1 MERELLL
8 LGLLQKEEM
17 HGYQLHEFIDS
28 FMQTC
33 VDLKKSTAY
42 YLLEKMAKDGYVTRT
57 EEREGNRPPRRVYHL
72 TPAGEARLLDLLRQ
86 NLATYLPAKFPG
98 DTGLT
103 FLDNL
108 PTTEAITLLQQRRV
122 QLAEALAIV
131 EQAPPHTGSLQFML
145 EHQHIHIQSELTWLE
160 SVIERLS
167 KEISNND

>member
-57 EEREGNRPPRRVYHL
+57 EDREGNRPPRRVYHL
-72 TPAGEARLLDLLRQ
+72 TEAGEAQLTTLLRQ
-86 NLATYLPAKFPG
+86 NLAAYLPAKFPG

-108 PTTEAITLLQQRRV
+108 PTDEAVSLLQQRRHD
-122 QLAEALAIV
+122 LAKALEKI
-131 EQAPPHTGSLQFML
+131 EQAPLHTGSLQFMI
-145 EHQHIHIQSELTWLE
+145 EHQQIHLRSELNWLD
-160 SVIERLS
+160 SVIARLAQ
-167 KEISNND
+167 KETNQ

>member
-42 YLLEKMAKDGYVTRT
+42 YLLEKMTKEGYVTRT

-72 TPAGEARLLDLLRQ
+72 TPAGEAHLLDLLRQ
-86 NLATYLPAKFPG
+86 NLASYLPAKFPG

-108 PTTEAITLLQQRRV
+108 PADETVHLLQQRRE
-122 QLAEALAIV
+122 QLAEAVAIIQ
-131 EQAPPHTGSLQFML
+131 QAPPHTGSLQFMI
-145 EHQHIHIQSELTWLE
+145 EHQQIHLQSELKWLD
-160 SVIERLS
+160 SVIERLLN
-167 KEISNND
+167 EEGN

>member
-42 YLLEKMAKDGYVTRT
+42 YLLEKMAKQGYVTRT
-57 EEREGNRPPRRVYHL
+57 EEREGNRPTRRVYHL
-72 TPAGEARLLDLLRQ
+72 TAAGEEHFLDLLQQ

-108 PTTEAITLLQQRRV
+108 PSDETVALLQQRRQ
-122 QLAEALAIV
+122 QLADALVVI
-131 EQAPPHTGSLQFML
+131 EQAPPHTGSLQFMI
-145 EHQHIHIQSELTWLE
+145 EHQQIHLQSELTWLD
-160 SVIERLS
+160 SVIARLS
-167 KEISNND
+167 NNI

>member
-42 YLLEKMAKDGYVTRT
+42 YLLEKMAKEGYVTRT

-72 TPAGEARLLDLLRQ
+72 TAAGEAHYLELLRQ
-86 NLATYLPAKFPG
+86 NLASYLPAKFPG

-108 PTTEAITLLQQRRV
+108 PTDETVLLLQQRRA
-122 QLAEALAIV
+122 QLAEALAVI
-131 EQAPPHTGSLQFML
+131 EQAPTHTGSLQYMI
-145 EHQHIHIQSELTWLE
+145 EHQHIHLQSELNWLD
-160 SVIERLS
+160 SVIKRLS
-167 KEISNND
+167 EEGN

>member
-42 YLLEKMAKDGYVTRT
+42 YLLEKMAKEGYVTRT

-72 TPAGEARLLDLLRQ
+72 TPAGEARFLDLLRQ

-108 PTTEAITLLQQRRV
+108 PTDRSHH
-122 QLAEALAIV
+122 LAATT
-131 EQAPPHTGSLQFML
+131 PRSTG
-145 EHQHIHIQSELTWLE
+145 
-160 SVIERLS
+160 
-167 KEISNND
+167 

>member
-42 YLLEKMAKDGYVTRT
+42 YLLEKMANEGYVTRT
-57 EEREGNRPPRRVYHL
+57 EEREGNRPPRHVYQL
-72 TPAGEARLLDLLRQ
+72 TPLGEAHFIDLLRQ
-86 NLATYLPAKFPG
+86 NLATHIPAKFPG

-108 PTTEAITLLQQRRV
+108 PTAEAVNLLQQRRE
-122 QLAEALAIV
+122 QLAKAVAVI
-131 EQAPPHTGSLQFML
+131 EQAPIHTGSLQFMI
-145 EHQHIHIQSELTWLE
+145 EHQKLHLQSELDWLD
-160 SVIERLS
+160 SVIEQLAN
-167 KEISNND
+167 KAEN

>member
-1 MERELLL
+1 MQMERELLL

-42 YLLEKMAKDGYVTRT
+42 YLLEKMAKQGYVTRT

-72 TPAGEARLLDLLRQ
+72 TPAGEEHFLDLLQQ

-108 PTTEAITLLQQRRV
+108 PTEETVVLLQQRRQ
-122 QLAEALAIV
+122 QLAKALTLI
-131 EQAPPHTGSLQFML
+131 EQTPTHTGSLQFMI
-145 EHQHIHIQSELTWLE
+145 EHQQIHLQSELTWLD
-160 SVIERLS
+160 SVIARLS
-167 KEISNND
+167 D

>member
-72 TPAGEARLLDLLRQ
+72 TPAGEERFLDLLRQ
-86 NLATYLPAKFPG
+86 NLASYLPAKFPG

-108 PTTEAITLLQQRRV
+108 PPAEAVTLLAQRRQ
-122 QLAEALAIV
+122 QLAEALAII
-131 EQAPPHTGSLQFML
+131 EQAPPHTGTLQLML
-145 EHQHIHIQSELTWLE
+145 EHQHIHLQSELNWLDN
-160 SVIERLS
+160 VIEQLS
-167 KEISNND
+167 NEEGK

>member
-42 YLLEKMAKDGYVTRT
+42 YLLEKMAEKGYVTRT

-72 TPAGEARLLDLLRQ
+72 TPAGEARFLELLRQ
-86 NLATYLPAKFPG
+86 NLASYLPAKFPG

-103 FLDNL
+103 FLDDL
-108 PTTEAITLLQQRRV
+108 STAEAIALLEQRRT
-122 QLAEALAIV
+122 QLAEALMVV
-131 EQAPPHTGSLQFML
+131 EQAPPHDGSLQLML
-145 EHQHIHIQSELTWLE
+145 EHQYIHLQSELNWLDD
-160 SVIERLS
+160 IIQRLS
-167 KEISNND
+167 TEKGDV

>member
-72 TPAGEARLLDLLRQ
+72 TATGEERFLDLLEQ

-108 PTTEAITLLQQRRV
+108 PAEETVVLLQQRRQ
-122 QLAEALAIV
+122 QLAEALFII
-131 EQAPPHTGSLQFML
+131 EQAPPHTGSLQFMI
-145 EHQHIHIQSELTWLE
+145 EHQQIHLHSELTWLD

-167 KEISNND
+167 SEEGN

>member
-42 YLLEKMAKDGYVTRT
+42 YLLDKMAQEGYVTRT
-57 EEREGNRPPRRVYHL
+57 EEREGNRPPRHVYHL
-72 TPAGEARLLDLLRQ
+72 TAAGETRFQELLRQ
-86 NLATYLPAKFPG
+86 NLAAFLPARFPG

-103 FLDNL
+103 FLDKL
-108 PTTEAITLLQQRRV
+108 PAAAAASLLQQRRDD
-122 QLAEALAIV
+122 LAQALAKIM
-131 EQAPPHTGSLQFML
+131 QAPPHGGSLQFMI
-145 EHQHIHIQSELTWLE
+145 EHQQIHLQSELNWLD
-160 SVIERLS
+160 SVIER
-167 KEISNND
+167 ISLDDRN

>member
-42 YLLEKMAKDGYVTRT
+42 YLLEKMTKEGYVTRT

-72 TPAGEARLLDLLRQ
+72 TPAGETRFLELLRQ

-108 PTTEAITLLQQRRV
+108 PTDESVTLLQQRRE
-122 QLAEALAIV
+122 QLANALAVIK
-131 EQAPPHTGSLQFML
+131 QAPVHTGSLQFMIA
-145 EHQHIHIQSELTWLE
+145 HQQLHLQSELDWLD
-160 SVIERLS
+160 SVIEQLAN
-167 KEISNND
+167 ETQI